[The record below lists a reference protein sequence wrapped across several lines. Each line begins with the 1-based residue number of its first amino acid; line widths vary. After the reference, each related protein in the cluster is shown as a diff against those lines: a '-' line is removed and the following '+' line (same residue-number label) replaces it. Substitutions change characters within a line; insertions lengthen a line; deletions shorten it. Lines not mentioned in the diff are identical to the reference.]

1 MPRAD
6 LLSIRELTADD
17 IDACAELVE
26 KTPLFAPYGYGRK
39 EAVKDLEAAF
49 AEPPGRLTMLAA
61 EHEGS
66 LVGFARFVIKG
77 GFDRCGY
84 LRLIVVDPDHTSG
97 GVGQRLMEELEV
109 RHLAPAGI
117 ILLCADDN
125 VGAQRFYERLGY
137 AHVGLLADYVK
148 TGLAERIYFKLPPR

>member
-1 MPRAD
+1 MTSAP
-6 LLSIRELTADD
+6 SVTVRELTPDD
-17 IDACAELVE
+17 IDACAALVA
-26 KTPLFAPYGYGRK
+26 KTALFAPYGYGFEQAQRDF
-39 EAVKDLEAAF
+39 AAAF
-49 AEPPGRLTMLAA
+49 AEPAGRLTMLAA
-61 EHEGS
+61 EHQGS

-117 ILLCADDN
+117 LLLCADDN

-137 AHVGLLADYVK
+137 DHVGLLRDYVK
-148 TGLAERIYFKLPPR
+148 PGLHERIYFKAPPR